1 MDCRSGAELAIIW
14 PEVSFEITFAPEAL
28 EDLKRAPK
36 ADAGTIL
43 DAIELHLRHAPELI
57 SKSRIK
63 RLRELRSP
71 QYRLR
76 IDDWRVFYDV
86 VGRDVWIRGVVRKPD
101 ARGWLEQFGEP
112 S

>member
-1 MDCRSGAELAIIW
+1 MRHEII
-14 PEVSFEITFAPEAL
+14 FAPEAL
-28 EDLKRAPK
+28 GDLKRLPK
-36 ADAGTIL
+36 VDAATIL

-63 RLRELRSP
+63 RLRELSSP

-76 IDDWRVFYDV
+76 IGDWRTFYDV
-86 VGRDVWIRGVVRKPD
+86 AEGEVWVRGVVRKSD
-101 ARGWLEQFGEP
+101 TSDWLAQFGEP

>member
-1 MDCRSGAELAIIW
+1 LRYDIVL
-14 PEVSFEITFAPEAL
+14 APEAL
-28 EDLKRAPK
+28 DDLKRLQK
-36 ADAGTIL
+36 ADARAIT

-63 RLRELRSP
+63 RLRGLYSP

-76 IDDWRVFYDV
+76 IDEWRVFYDV
-86 VGRDVWIRGVVRKPD
+86 MENEVQIRGVVKKSD
-101 ARGWLEQFGEP
+101 AIDWLAQFGEP

>member
-1 MDCRSGAELAIIW
+1 MRHEII
-14 PEVSFEITFAPEAL
+14 FAPEAL
-28 EDLKRAPK
+28 DDLKRLRK
-36 ADAGTIL
+36 VDAAMIL
-43 DAIELHLRHAPELI
+43 DEVELHLRHAPESV

-76 IDDWRVFYDV
+76 IGDWRAFYDV
-86 VGRDVWIRGVVRKPD
+86 AEGEVRVRGVVKKSD
-101 ARGWLEQFGEP
+101 ASDWLAQFGEP